1 MVNTLEKI
9 ERYLIYAIALLVPIA
24 VLATF
29 PNPYTTIKV
38 IVLTV
43 GVALLLLVKVASCLL
58 YTSPSPR
65 DRS

>member
-24 VLATF
+24 VLASF

-38 IVLTV
+38 IILTV
-43 GVALLLLVKVASCLL
+43 GVALLLLVKVARMIIIS
-58 YTSPSPR
+58 
-65 DRS
+65 